1 MTAEPPKAKAPRAAE
16 DERRIL
22 KRDPDPHL
30 FRPLAMRSV
39 TARNRIMLS
48 PMCQYSATEGAA
60 NAWHM
65 QHLGAR
71 AAGGAGIVC
80 TEATHVEARGRI
92 TPHCLGL
99 WNDAQRDALAPI
111 AAFIAS
117 QGAVPAIQL
126 AHAGRKGSVTRPW
139 EGTKPLAR
147 EAGGWSVIGPSPLRF
162 SETFPVPKAMD
173 ADDIAAV
180 IAAFRAAARRARE
193 AGFKLAEM
201 HGAHGYLFHQFL
213 SPLSNKRTDGYGG
226 TLASRARLLMEC
238 LDAVRAEWPADLPL
252 GVRLSC
258 TDWVPGGWDVAEAVE
273 LVRLLKARGD
283 VDFVDCSS
291 GGNDPAQQIPL
302 YPGYQVGFAERVRR
316 ETGIVTAAV
325 GLIHSPD
332 MAEEILA
339 SGRADLVVLG
349 RTLLGDPVWPLR
361 AAKALK
367 AQGVK
372 WPVQYERA
380 DIF

>member
-1 MTAEPPKAKAPRAAE
+1 MNAPVQAAGE
-16 DERRIL
+16 DDRRVL
-22 KRDPDPHL
+22 KRDPNPHL
-30 FRPLAMRSV
+30 FRPLALRSV

-48 PMCQYSATEGAA
+48 PMCQYSAADGVP
-60 NAWHM
+60 NAWHL

-80 TEATHVEARGRI
+80 TEVTHVEARGRI

-99 WNDAQRDALAPI
+99 WNDAQRDAFAPI

-126 AHAGRKGSVTRPW
+126 GHAGRKASVARPW
-139 EGTKPLAR
+139 DGNRPIAPG
-147 EAGGWSVIGPSPLRF
+147 AGGWETIGPSALPYGA
-162 SETFPVPKAMD
+162 FPAPRAMTE
-173 ADDIAAV
+173 DDIGAV
-180 IAAFRAAARRARE
+180 VAAFGAAARRARE
-193 AGFKLAEM
+193 AGFRLIEV
-201 HGAHGYLFHQFL
+201 HGAHGYLLHEFL
-213 SPLSNKRTDGYGG
+213 SPLSNARTDRYGG
-226 TLASRARLLMEC
+226 SLENRARLLMQT
-238 LDAVRAEWPADLPL
+238 LDAIRAEWPAELPL
-252 GVRLSC
+252 AVRLSC
-258 TDWVPGGWDVAEAVE
+258 TDWVPDGWDVAETVA
-273 LVRLLKARGD
+273 LARLMKARGD

-291 GGNDPAQQIPL
+291 GGNDAAQQIPVH
-302 YPGYQVGFAERVRR
+302 PGYQVGFAERVRR
-316 ETGIVTAAV
+316 DAGIATAAV

-339 SGRADLVVLG
+339 NGRADLVVLG
-349 RTLLGDPVWPLR
+349 RTLLGDPMWPLR

-367 AQGVK
+367 ARTVK